1 MPINVLHNNIDE
13 GTWVTVNFGNIKPK
27 IYFGKVVAVIEKGKL
42 FEGSFTRPSINKKNL
57 DNYVH
62 TFPDVVDFSEFT
74 ITQVIR
80 ILTNPKSL
88 RDRWAFDVSV
98 KSIEKEMMK

>member
-1 MPINVLHNNIDE
+1 M
-13 GTWVTVNFGNIKPK
+13 
-27 IYFGKVVAVIEKGKL
+27 AVIEKGKL
-42 FEGSFTRPSINKKNL
+42 FEGSFTRPSINKKNS

-88 RDRWAFDVSV
+88 RRHRWAFEVSV